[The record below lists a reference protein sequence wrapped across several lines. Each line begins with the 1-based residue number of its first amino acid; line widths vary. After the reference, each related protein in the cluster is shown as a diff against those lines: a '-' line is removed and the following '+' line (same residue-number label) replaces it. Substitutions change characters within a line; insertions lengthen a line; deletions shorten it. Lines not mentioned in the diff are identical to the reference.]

1 MTTLP
6 IEVKN
11 ITYLNKYEVG
21 EDVHIVKEV
30 QVDKDGNYIDNI
42 RIIKD
47 YKRPFFITNEIY
59 RKNINKKESED
70 LSKVTMFKSTQSD
83 LGKSIATRLGD
94 KYIGVTN
101 LSQVSQSPYV
111 YGIDTDSRTYLK
123 YAYMKKY
130 NNPIS
135 KYRVG
140 AFDIEVNTITNE
152 IIVISLVTYKKIY
165 TYILKSFIKHITNP
179 IPRLE
184 SLYEEHIP
192 DTSEKEIKGVLTQ
205 VPVLIKKIEVN
216 FKIFNNEVDMIKD
229 IFSKANY
236 AEIDFLAAWNIMYDM
251 GKITDLLERNGED
264 IASVF
269 HYDKIPEEYKHFSI
283 KMGQTQKLTASGK
296 FTPISIEQ
304 QWHTIKSTTNY
315 YFIDAMPSHRYVRAG
330 GKNVPDG
337 YGLDSILKHEGVAQK
352 LKFKDINVDNLTGID
367 WHRYMVKHH
376 PLEYIIYN
384 MWDVMSMLEL
394 DRATDDLAI
403 SLPLLSGIS
412 HFDVFNSGPKKIVN
426 ALNFY
431 YIKNKKVLGT
441 KDGYGTKSDPLL
453 GADDWIV
460 NMPAFRLDRN
470 GVKVI
475 TENKMLNTNIRI
487 LVMDDDVTS
496 SYPSTIQA
504 CNVSKDT
511 THREIVSI
519 GNLPKDT
526 FKFKNMNIFYGGT
539 NAIEYCTS
547 MYNFPNVYDIL
558 NKIKKDNL

>member
-1 MTTLP
+1 
-6 IEVKN
+6 V
-11 ITYLNKYEVG
+11 
-21 EDVHIVKEV
+21 
-30 QVDKDGNYIDNI
+30 
-42 RIIKD
+42 
-47 YKRPFFITNEIY
+47 
-59 RKNINKKESED
+59 
-70 LSKVTMFKSTQSD
+70 
-83 LGKSIATRLGD
+83 
-94 KYIGVTN
+94 
-101 LSQVSQSPYV
+101 
-111 YGIDTDSRTYLK
+111 LK
-123 YAYMKKY
+123 
-130 NNPIS
+130 
-135 KYRVG
+135 
-140 AFDIEVNTITNE
+140 
-152 IIVISLVTYKKIY
+152 
-165 TYILKSFIKHITNP
+165 
-179 IPRLE
+179 
-184 SLYEEHIP
+184 
-192 DTSEKEIKGVLTQ
+192 Q
-205 VPVLIKKIEVN
+205 VPVLIKNIEVN

-475 TENKMLNTNIRI
+475 TENKILNTNIRI
-487 LVMDDDVTS
+487 LVMDNDVTS

-519 GNLPKDT
+519 GNLPKDI

-547 MYNFPNVYDIL
+547 MYKFPDAYDVL